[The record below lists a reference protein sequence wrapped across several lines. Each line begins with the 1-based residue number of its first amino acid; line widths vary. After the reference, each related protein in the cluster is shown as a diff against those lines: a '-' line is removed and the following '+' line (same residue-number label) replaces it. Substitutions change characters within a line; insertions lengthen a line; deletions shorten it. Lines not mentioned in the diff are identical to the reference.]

1 MVDNKQKLI
10 ITNKN
15 TSTII
20 TTNTTEITTA
30 KPFPLFQWQYLLKE
44 WKNILGTE
52 YELTIYSFA
61 EKFQYLFGLCYDCKE
76 IHYATLIHQ
85 VSLRHNVGASMVWDS
100 ICWYYIN
107 VKYCNISL
115 DSDEEFILGLR
126 KYTESV

>member
-20 TTNTTEITTA
+20 TTNTTEITTT

-76 IHYATLIHQ
+76 IHYAIWFIKCHYAIMWVRLWCGIPSAGTTLMW
-85 VSLRHNVGASMVWDS
+85 NTAT
-100 ICWYYIN
+100 
-107 VKYCNISL
+107 
-115 DSDEEFILGLR
+115 FP
-126 KYTESV
+126 